1 MAKGWRR
8 DPESEREISEKSKKT
23 AVFFSL
29 LFCKK
34 RGLKQKHDKIRYDC
48 WVSHTTRLACY
59 AIPRCPGPSHP
70 DTKVRCTGDDDSP
83 LKT

>member
-1 MAKGWRR
+1 MSTKGEAL
-8 DPESEREISEKSKKT
+8 DAGAEVLS
-23 AVFFSL
+23 
-29 LFCKK
+29 
-34 RGLKQKHDKIRYDC
+34 RGSWNEVVPAATPLQRH
-48 WVSHTTRLACY
+48 CY